1 MYKLLK
7 IILRLYINNVMKQVK
22 KNFFELYEN
31 VIEVNMIHINNLNKV
46 DIAIK
51 VFDLLLKKIS
61 EKILKLKLRIYL
73 VLEKLRKT

>member
-7 IILRLYINNVMKQVK
+7 IILRLYIYIVMKQVK

-46 DIAIK
+46 DIAIQ
-51 VFDLLLKKIS
+51 VFDLLLKNIS

-73 VLEKLRKT
+73 VLGKLRKT

>member
-46 DIAIK
+46 DIAIQ
-51 VFDLLLKKIS
+51 VFDLLLKNIS

>member
-7 IILRLYINNVMKQVK
+7 IILRLYINNVMKHVK